1 LNVSDDDLQIRNEFN
16 SATGLRF
23 KPTNYT
29 LWRNYGRVFK
39 LLLLGQSIGEKIEAS
54 SLAKAIHAAGGKQ
67 LDSDRY
73 LEHIFA
79 LTRFPHP
86 AFQEYQAVARPVRPF
101 VAVFRLLLLNSAL
114 KRGVSAEDVCTRLI
128 ANCCV
133 GDEIDSVYSSLP
145 VGAAGSTELIR
156 QVREMLKF
164 ASQHSAFAWLS
175 SRLVPANRSSLEAL
189 LARVSLL
196 QMKGMQAAAED
207 DFRTLAQLASGTKFA
222 SPWAPRNAVGGTP
235 EVEPGITFLEGDR
248 RLVQH
253 SRLERNRRL
262 RKYVIKQ
269 AAAAAGNKD
278 LECNCCGLVPRS
290 KYAWANSS
298 LLEVHHLLPLS
309 SPARPN
315 SAGTNYSGVVL
326 VCPTCHRAVHARYR
340 IYLNER
346 NVGDFSSEAEAAAL
360 YEQVRKEILA
370 AGPNTHP

>member
-1 LNVSDDDLQIRNEFN
+1 
-16 SATGLRF
+16 
-23 KPTNYT
+23 
-29 LWRNYGRVFK
+29 
-39 LLLLGQSIGEKIEAS
+39 
-54 SLAKAIHAAGGKQ
+54 
-67 LDSDRY
+67 
-73 LEHIFA
+73 
-79 LTRFPHP
+79 
-86 AFQEYQAVARPVRPF
+86 
-101 VAVFRLLLLNSAL
+101 
-114 KRGVSAEDVCTRLI
+114 
-128 ANCCV
+128 
-133 GDEIDSVYSSLP
+133 
-145 VGAAGSTELIR
+145 
-156 QVREMLKF
+156 MLKF